1 MGISVRSGLDEH
13 SLATLGIRIPIGR
26 LTFYKEHYLKKT
38 PCIAAIG
45 FALIAGRVVLGDD
58 TQPIEVDQET
68 ANALLLIGATE
79 FIWADDSAIYYS
91 LLGEEKC
98 DCKPGGKPG
107 EKLRVCKPED
117 CGGVGTPQ
125 CSTQAGAATA
135 YCSFKRPSTGTIY
148 VLTGEE

>member
-13 SLATLGIRIPIGR
+13 SLATLGIRVPIGR
-26 LTFYKEHYLKKT
+26 LTFYREHYLKKT
-38 PCIAAIG
+38 LCIAAIG
-45 FALIAGRVVLGDD
+45 FALIAGRVALGDD

-98 DCKPGGKPG
+98 DCKPGAASLERNSGFANQKI
-107 EKLRVCKPED
+107 E
-117 CGGVGTPQ
+117 VGLEHHNAVRRQ
-125 CSTQAGAATA
+125 ERQ
-135 YCSFKRPSTGTIY
+135 RPI
-148 VLTGEE
+148 VL